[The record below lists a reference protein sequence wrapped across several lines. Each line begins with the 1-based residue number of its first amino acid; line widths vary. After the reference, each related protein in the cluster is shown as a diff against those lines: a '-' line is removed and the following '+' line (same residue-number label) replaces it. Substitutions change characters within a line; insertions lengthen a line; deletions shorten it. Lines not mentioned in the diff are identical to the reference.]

1 MRISQ
6 GKGIFLPEKGGNVP
20 MGEPKEKTVTE
31 TTVRKKERNER
42 THTDRNYKDTVF
54 RMLFR
59 EKRELLSLFNAVN
72 GTDYKNPDEL
82 EVNTLEN
89 AIYMNMKNDISCVLD
104 DRLNLYEHQATE
116 NPNMPLR
123 DLFYAANLFCRGIP
137 KNAVYSSKPIAIPE
151 PRFIVFYNG
160 DRPQPERRELYLSSL
175 YSRKSGELNLELRVV
190 QLNINPGFNEKL
202 KKNCPSL
209 LEYMLY
215 VDKVRT
221 YQKEMPLQE
230 AVEVAIKECIREG
243 VLVEFLEKNR
253 KEVSEMTIFEYDEE
267 AHMRMIREESY
278 EDGLEEGTEKGI
290 EKGKMLHQIQLILQK
305 KAKGKPPEV
314 IADELEEEEK
324 RVCWILQIAGEIGTA
339 DSEAIYKKIIQNS

>member
-1 MRISQ
+1 
-6 GKGIFLPEKGGNVP
+6 

-31 TTVRKKERNER
+31 TTVRKMERNEGIR
-42 THTDRNYKDTVF
+42 MNRNYKDTVF

-160 DRPQPERRELYLSSL
+160 DRPQPERKELYLSSL

-190 QLNINPGFNEKL
+190 QLNINPGFNEEL

-221 YQKEMPLQE
+221 YQKNMPLQE
-230 AVEVAIKECIREG
+230 AVETAIKECIREG
-243 VLVEFLEKNR
+243 VLAEFLEKNR
-253 KEVSEMTIFEYDEE
+253 AEVSEMSIFEYDEE
-267 AHMRMIREESY
+267 AHIRMIREESY
-278 EDGLEEGTEKGI
+278 EDGLEKGLEQGLEKGL
-290 EKGKMLHQIQLILQK
+290 ERGHAEGREAGKMLHQIQLILRK

-314 IADELEEEEK
+314 IADELEEDEESV
-324 RVCWILQIAGEIGTA
+324 RRILQIAGEIGTA
-339 DSEAIYKKIIQNS
+339 DSEAIYQKLIQNS